1 MNGLYWMYLLLAILT
16 EVAGTIFLKLSD
28 GMTKIV
34 PIILTFALY
43 GISFVFLGLCLKKI
57 DVSVSYAVWSGLGT
71 ALITLV
77 GIMYFKEP
85 VSVLKVVSI
94 ALIIVGVVGLNLTDT
109 H

>member
-1 MNGLYWMYLLLAILT
+1 MNVLYWFYLVLAIVT
-16 EVAGTIFLKLSD
+16 EVAGTVFLKLSD

-57 DVSVSYAVWSGLGT
+57 DVSVSYAIWSGLGT
-71 ALITLV
+71 ALITIV
-77 GIMYFKEP
+77 GIAYFKEP
-85 VSVLKVVSI
+85 VSVLKIASI
-94 ALIIVGVVGLNLTDT
+94 ALIIIGVVGLNLTET

>member
-1 MNGLYWMYLLLAILT
+1 MNGLYWFYLVLAIVT